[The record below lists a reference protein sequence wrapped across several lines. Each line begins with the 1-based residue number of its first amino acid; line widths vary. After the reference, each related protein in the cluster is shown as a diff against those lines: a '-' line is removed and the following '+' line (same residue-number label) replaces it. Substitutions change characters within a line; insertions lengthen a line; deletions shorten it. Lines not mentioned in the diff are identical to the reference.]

1 MNGICNDV
9 GENIVNVP
17 VESVCPSRW
26 FYWSKATSSWSIDSS
41 MSIHC
46 RCGEK

>member
-26 FYWSKATSSWSIDSS
+26 FYWSKSTSSWSIDSS
-41 MSIHC
+41 MSIRC
-46 RCGEK
+46 RGKLS